1 MVTSLFRTQEILT
14 VFFRHGFGDLLERM
28 NLAKYLK
35 SATTRDQA
43 TSDHELDRK
52 TPSHFRE
59 ALEELGGAFIKL
71 GQLLST
77 RSDILPANWVQELT
91 SLQDKV
97 IAIDFSQVQRVVEDD
112 LGPIEENFQ
121 FVDPQPLAVGSIAQV
136 HRSITCQGDDAV
148 IKVRKPGVKKLMLQ
162 DCDILEALAGLMEKH
177 IPESRNYRPVE
188 VVEEFRN
195 AVTEELDFRREGE
208 NLDRFRSDFA
218 AYPYV
223 IFPTVHWDQTTE
235 RVLTMQR
242 IEGIKVSLIEELRV
256 QGTNTRRIAHH
267 LAESVLRQ
275 VLEFGFFHGDP
286 HPGNIMIVGEDQVCF
301 LDCGMVGRLDEDT
314 RENLVLLVAAG
325 IRRDVEIITDI
336 LIGMNALPE
345 DLDRIRFLKEANL
358 FLDRYY
364 RIPLKR
370 LRIKSI
376 IEDLN
381 RLIRKFQI
389 QVPSNFLLVGKA
401 LVTLDGVGRTLDP
414 DFDAVEVAGPFIREM
429 VMTSYGPSFIGRK
442 LVQSSYD
449 LLRLIRELPSDL
461 RELTRAMRDN
471 QLRIVLEHKGLRDA
485 FREFNE
491 ASKHIALS
499 IVIASAVLASSVIVH
514 SGTEPRVLG
523 IPILGL
529 GGFAIASVF
538 SAWLVISMVMKG
550 KP

>member
-1 MVTSLFRTQEILT
+1 M
-14 VFFRHGFGDLLERM
+14 
-28 NLAKYLK
+28 
-35 SATTRDQA
+35 
-43 TSDHELDRK
+43 
-52 TPSHFRE
+52 
-59 ALEELGGAFIKL
+59 
-71 GQLLST
+71 
-77 RSDILPANWVQELT
+77 
-91 SLQDKV
+91 
-97 IAIDFSQVQRVVEDD
+97 
-112 LGPIEENFQ
+112 
-121 FVDPQPLAVGSIAQV
+121 
-136 HRSITCQGDDAV
+136 
-148 IKVRKPGVKKLMLQ
+148 
-162 DCDILEALAGLMEKH
+162 
-177 IPESRNYRPVE
+177 YRPVD

-195 AVTEELDFRREGE
+195 AVIEELDFRREGE
-208 NLDRFRSDFA
+208 NIDRFRSDFA
-218 AYPYV
+218 TYPYV
-223 IFPTVHWDQTTE
+223 VFPKVHWDQTTE
-235 RVLTMQR
+235 RVLTMER
-242 IEGIKVSLIEELRV
+242 IEGIKVSLIDELRV
-256 QGTNTRRIAHH
+256 QGIDTRRVVRH
-267 LAESVLRQ
+267 LAEAILRQ
-275 VLEFGFFHGDP
+275 ILEFGFFHGDP
-286 HPGNIMIVGEDQVCF
+286 HPGNIVIVGEDKVCF

-325 IRRDVEIITDI
+325 IRRDLEIITDI

-376 IEDLN
+376 IEDIN

-414 DFDAVEVAGPFIREM
+414 EFDAVEVAGPFIREM

-471 QLRIVLEHKGLRDA
+471 QLKVVVEHRGLHDA

-491 ASKHIALS
+491 ASKNIALS
-499 IVIASAVLASSVIVH
+499 IVIAAAVLASSVIVH
-514 SGTEPRVLG
+514 SGVEPRLLG

-529 GGFAIASVF
+529 GGFAIASFF
-538 SAWLVISMVMKG
+538 SLWLVISIVLKG